1 VKYWSDKCEVALE
14 KVTSLPANSA
24 EATSATA
31 RLIPVMLKFQH
42 HHELAEPHGAFI
54 QSFAA
59 DVKRFLVP
67 YLRDEVGGKSNKPQV
82 KSAGA

>member
-1 VKYWSDKCEVALE
+1 
-14 KVTSLPANSA
+14 
-24 EATSATA
+24 
-31 RLIPVMLKFQH
+31 MLKFQH